1 MVASSLITLASIPIY
16 SILFHKLSSVGLAMA
31 SDVGIVANTLAL
43 AVLLHRR
50 RLVRVNELRWAEI
63 GRQGSRAVAAGL
75 LTRQVGGGLMV
86 NDSRVADLKAIGLIT
101 TTWAGTVA
109 AGLWIT
115 RSSLVRDLRRSKAL
129 AYPRVAE
136 NQAEDLTKGIE
147 P

>member
-1 MVASSLITLASIPIY
+1 
-16 SILFHKLSSVGLAMA
+16 MA
-31 SDVGIVANTLAL
+31 SDIGIVANTLAL
-43 AVLLHRR
+43 ALLLHQR
-50 RLVRVNELRWAEI
+50 RLIRVNELNWGEI
-63 GRQGSRAVAAGL
+63 AKAGATSVVAGL
-75 LTRQVGGGLMV
+75 LAYQVGRILLV
-86 NDSRVADLKAIGLIT
+86 NNSRVADLRAIGLIT

-115 RSSLVRDLRRSKAL
+115 RSSLVRDLRRRREP